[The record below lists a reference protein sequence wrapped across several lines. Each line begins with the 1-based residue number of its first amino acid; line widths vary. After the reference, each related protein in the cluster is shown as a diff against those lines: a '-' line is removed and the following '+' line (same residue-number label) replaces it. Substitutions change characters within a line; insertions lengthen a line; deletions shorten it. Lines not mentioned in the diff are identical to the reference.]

1 MKMPD
6 LSRYMPMGRTAS
18 SQPMQGGIFM
28 LVVATL
34 RAVVELMDNY
44 LHARDA
50 LYEITPPIGANTFHR
65 VLVPGAVIRPFSEL
79 IQSSLDFF
87 PWFWAFMLWEVV
99 DCYLYH
105 RRGSMSIY
113 LMRRLPDSRELH
125 RRCWGRP
132 LIWVGR
138 SVLLMAAIL
147 LFYFVVYLVFTPKAC
162 LPF

>member
-1 MKMPD
+1 MKKPD
-6 LSRYMPMGRTAS
+6 LSRYAPLGRKT

-44 LHARDA
+44 LAARD
-50 LYEITPPIGANTFHR
+50 LLFETVR
-65 VLVPGAVIRPFSEL
+65 VSMIEVHQVLIPGAIIQPFPQL
-79 IQSSLDFF
+79 IQGSLDFF
-87 PWFWAFMLWEVV
+87 PWFWAFMLWEVI

-105 RRGSMSIY
+105 RRETKSIY
-113 LMRRLPDSRELH
+113 LMRRLPDRWELH

-132 LIWVGR
+132 LIYTGG
-138 SVLLMAAIL
+138 SILLMAVIL
-147 LFYFVVYLVFTPKAC
+147 LFWFVVYLVFTPKAC

>member
-1 MKMPD
+1 MKKPD
-6 LSRYMPMGRTAS
+6 LSRYAPLGRKT

-44 LHARDA
+44 LAARDRLFETVRVSMTA
-50 LYEITPPIGANTFHR
+50 VHR
-65 VLVPGAVIRPFSEL
+65 ELIPGAVIHPFPKL
-79 IQSSLDFF
+79 IQGSLDFF
-87 PWFWAFMLWEVV
+87 PWFWAFMLWEVI

-105 RRGSMSIY
+105 RKETKSIY
-113 LMRRLPDSRELH
+113 LMRRLPDRWDLH

-132 LIWVGR
+132 LIYVVG
-138 SVLLMAAIL
+138 SIILMTAIL
-147 LFYFVVYLVFTPKAC
+147 LFYYAVYLVFTPKEC

>member
-6 LSRYMPMGRTAS
+6 LSRYMPVGREKS

-28 LVVATL
+28 LVVASL

-50 LYEITPPIGANTFHR
+50 LYNVVPPIRVPIPHR
-65 VLVPGAVIRPFSEL
+65 ELIPGAVIRPFPEL

-87 PWFWAFMLWEVV
+87 PWFWAFMLWEVI

-105 RRGSMSIY
+105 RKGSMSIY
-113 LMRRLPDSRELH
+113 LMRRLPDNRELH

>member
-6 LSRYMPMGRTAS
+6 LSRHMPMGRQKN

-28 LVVATL
+28 LAVATL

-44 LHARDA
+44 ITARDA
-50 LYEITPPIGANTFHR
+50 LYNVVPPIRVPFPHR
-65 VLVPGAVIRPFSEL
+65 ELIPGAVIQPFTSL

-87 PWFWAFMLWEVV
+87 PWFWAFMLWEAI

-105 RRGSMSIY
+105 RKETKSIY
-113 LMRRLPDSRELH
+113 LMRRLPDKWDLH

-138 SVLLMAAIL
+138 SFLLLAAIL

>member
-1 MKMPD
+1 MKKPD
-6 LSRYMPMGRTAS
+6 LSRYIPLGRKT

-44 LHARDA
+44 LSARDR
-50 LYEITPPIGANTFHR
+50 LFETVR
-65 VLVPGAVIRPFSEL
+65 VSMTLVYRELIPGAIIRPFSSL

-87 PWFWAFMLWEVV
+87 PWFWAFMLWEVI

-105 RRGSMSIY
+105 RKETKSIY
-113 LMRRLPDSRELH
+113 LMRRLPDKWELH

-132 LIWVGR
+132 LIYVVG
-138 SVLLMAAIL
+138 SILLMAVIL
-147 LFYFVVYLVFTPKAC
+147 LFYYAVYLVFTPKEC